1 MMNRKWGTGVRMV
14 AMWIIVAFLV
24 VATAS
29 GVDAQTNSLDPAK
42 RAEMEVAVHKFMDK
56 THAPGISASAVV
68 DGQVAWSEGFG
79 FADMEGKVPATAET
93 LYRLAS
99 VSKPLTATAAM
110 ELWERGKLDL
120 DAPIQKYCPQFP
132 VKPYPITTRELLGHL
147 GGIRHYK
154 TGADDL
160 EGNNT
165 KHFDDPI
172 AGGIQFFANDPLVEI
187 PGAKF
192 HYTTMGYTLVG
203 CAIEGASN
211 AKYVDF
217 TTQSVF
223 VPAGMT
229 HTVADD
235 TTKKIPERTRFYST
249 DKQGRVVSA
258 RPLDSSYKIP
268 GGGWLSSANDLAEF
282 EIAMMDDKLVKRAT
296 RDLMWTTQKQADGTV
311 DHYGLGFGIAKVG
324 ELAAVGHS
332 GSQQGTST
340 DILIV
345 PEKRDGI
352 VVLINMDELDAA
364 GLAHGLMEI
373 LVGAKVEAVR
383 VK

>member
-1 MMNRKWGTGVRMV
+1 MMKRKWGSAARWAAVWV
-14 AMWIIVAFLV
+14 AAAVFSGAF
-24 VATAS
+24 AS
-29 GVDAQTNSLDPAK
+29 GAGAQTNTLDAAK
-42 RAEMEVAVHKFMDK
+42 RAEMEAAVRGFIEKS
-56 THAPGISASAVV
+56 HAPGVSVAAVV
-68 DGQVAWSEGFG
+68 NGEFVWSEGFG
-79 FADMEGKVPATAET
+79 FADLEGKVPATAET

-203 CAIEGASN
+203 CAIEAASGE
-211 AKYVDF
+211 KYADF
-217 TTQSVF
+217 ATANVF

-229 HTVADD
+229 HTFVDD
-235 TTKKIPERTRFYST
+235 RYKIIANRTRFYSS
-249 DKQGRVVSA
+249 DKAGEVVNA
-258 RPLDSSYKIP
+258 DPLDSSYKIP
-268 GGGWLSSANDLAEF
+268 GGGWISTAGDLAEF
-282 EIAMMDDKLVKRAT
+282 EIAMLDDKLVKRAT
-296 RDLMWTTQKQADGTV
+296 RDLMWTAQRQTDGSA
-311 DHYGLGFGIAKVG
+311 DHYGLGFGILKMG
-324 ELAAVGHS
+324 DLAAVGHS

-340 DILIV
+340 DILMV

-352 VVLINMDELDAA
+352 VVLINMDGVDAS
-364 GLAHGLMEI
+364 GLAHGLMGI
-373 LVGAKVEAVR
+373 LMG